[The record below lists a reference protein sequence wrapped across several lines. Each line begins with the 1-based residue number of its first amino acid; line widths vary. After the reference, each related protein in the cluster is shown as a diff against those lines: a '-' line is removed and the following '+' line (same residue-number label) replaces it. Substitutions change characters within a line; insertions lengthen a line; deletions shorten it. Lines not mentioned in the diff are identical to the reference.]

1 MRLFV
6 STLLLIFVTAVTT
19 TYAVYPWIMSFIEKT
34 LNQQLYLESAQIND
48 THITATIRNI
58 GKTTLTITKAQ
69 INDTP
74 SSINPT
80 ELPPQSTTTIYLAG
94 TYIKGNDY
102 KVTLT
107 CSNGYTFTF
116 HIQYT

>member
-19 TYAVYPWIMSFIEKT
+19 TYAVYPWIMSLIENT
-34 LNQQLYLESAQIND
+34 MNQQLYLESAQIDD
-48 THITATIRNI
+48 THLTATIRNI

-74 SSINPT
+74 CNLNPT
-80 ELPPQSTTTIYLAG
+80 ELPPQSATTIYLAG
-94 TYIKGNDY
+94 TYVKGKQY

-116 HIQYT
+116 HINYT

>member
-6 STLLLIFVTAVTT
+6 STLLLIFVTAITT
-19 TYAVYPWIMSFIEKT
+19 TYAVYPWIMSILENT
-34 LNQQLYLESAQIND
+34 LNQQLYLETAQIND
-48 THITATIRNI
+48 TQLTATIRNI

-69 INDTP
+69 VNDIIYN
-74 SSINPT
+74 INPT
-80 ELPPQSTTTIYLAG
+80 EVLPQSVTTISLAG
-94 TYIKGNDY
+94 TYIKGKEY